1 MKRLPYADA
10 EKKCAVSFLGHG
22 DWWHLYTPG
31 NLTELLFRDDDDYR
45 YVMNLMA
52 RCLAEVP
59 GLAVVAFEVMS
70 NHLHIVICGSEVG
83 TRLFFELFRK
93 WLSRYMATRYESALS
108 ARFQMSLKPVP
119 DLKALR
125 NTIVYVNRNGYVLT
139 PECTPFSYPWGTG
152 RTISAGFCPMQ
163 GCLI

>member
-52 RCLAEVP
+52 RDVW
-59 GLAVVAFEVMS
+59 
-70 NHLHIVICGSEVG
+70 
-83 TRLFFELFRK
+83 RK
-93 WLSRYMATRYESALS
+93 CRDWLSW
-108 ARFQMSLKPVP
+108 P
-119 DLKALR
+119 LR
-125 NTIVYVNRNGYVLT
+125 L
-139 PECTPFSYPWGTG
+139 
-152 RTISAGFCPMQ
+152 
-163 GCLI
+163 

>member
-70 NHLHIVICGSEVG
+70 NHLHIVLCGSEVG
-83 TRLFFELFRK
+83 TRIFFR
-93 WLSRYMATRYESALS
+93 A
-108 ARFQMSLKPVP
+108 VP
-119 DLKALR
+119 QTVKQ
-125 NTIVYVNRNGYVLT
+125 VHGHKV
-139 PECTPFSYPWGTG
+139 
-152 RTISAGFCPMQ
+152 
-163 GCLI
+163 

>member
-70 NHLHIVICGSEVG
+70 NCTLSYVDPKLGQG
-83 TRLFFELFRK
+83 FF
-93 WLSRYMATRYESALS
+93 SSCSA
-108 ARFQMSLKPVP
+108 
-119 DLKALR
+119 
-125 NTIVYVNRNGYVLT
+125 NG
-139 PECTPFSYPWGTG
+139 
-152 RTISAGFCPMQ
+152 
-163 GCLI
+163 

>member
-1 MKRLPYADA
+1 MRTLRRSAQSP
-10 EKKCAVSFLGHG
+10 FLVMEIGG
-22 DWWHLYTPG
+22 IFDTPG

-83 TRLFFELFRK
+83 TRLFFR
-93 WLSRYMATRYESALS
+93 A
-108 ARFQMSLKPVP
+108 VP
-119 DLKALR
+119 QTVKQ
-125 NTIVYVNRNGYVLT
+125 VHGHKV
-139 PECTPFSYPWGTG
+139 
-152 RTISAGFCPMQ
+152 
-163 GCLI
+163 